1 MKVLIFGG
9 SGGLGSKITEKFKE
23 EKFKEHSTDFEV
35 VSLSSKI
42 IDIRFI
48 NNMEDCFKEENPDVL
63 INMSVVNI
71 DGLLH
76 KQNTIDIKNQIDIN
90 IKGTLNILRYAIKY
104 FREKNKGKIIL
115 CSSYLADRPVVGT
128 GIYSGCKAFT
138 DSIVKT
144 VALENVKYNITCNS
158 IRMGY
163 FDGGLTYKI
172 PEKFFNTLKESIPM
186 KRFGTIDELYS
197 AMKFLIEN
205 DYVTGTNL
213 VIDGGM
219 SLV

>member
-1 MKVLIFGG
+1 M
-9 SGGLGSKITEKFKE
+9 T
-23 EKFKEHSTDFEV
+23 
-35 VSLSSKI
+35 
-42 IDIRFI
+42 
-48 NNMEDCFKEENPDVL
+48 PDVI
-63 INMSVVNI
+63 INMSVQNE
-71 DGLLH
+71 DGFIH
-76 KQNTIDIKNQIDIN
+76 KQYNAVADYLIDIN
-90 IKGTLNILRYAIKY
+90 ITGTLNILRYAISY
-104 FREKNKGKIIL
+104 FRARNKKGKIIL

-138 DSIVKT
+138 DSLVKT

-197 AMKFLIEN
+197 AMNFLIEN

-219 SLV
+219 SLI

>member
-1 MKVLIFGG
+1 MRVLIFGG
-9 SGGLGSKITEKFKE
+9 SGGLGSKLMSIYKFNDVKG
-23 EKFKEHSTDFEV
+23 
-35 VSLSSKI
+35 LSSKSC
-42 IDIRFI
+42 DIVQHENRI
-48 NNMEDCFKEENPDVL
+48 KEEIDEYQPDVI
-63 INMSVVNI
+63 INMVVKNI
-71 DGLLH
+71 DGLIH
-76 KQNTIDIKNQIDIN
+76 KQEETDIEFLLETN
-90 IKGTLNILRYAIKY
+90 IVGTLNILKYAIPY

-115 CSSYLADRPVVGT
+115 CSSYLAERPVKGT

-138 DSIVKT
+138 DSLVKT

-197 AMKFLIEN
+197 AMNFLIAN

-219 SLV
+219 SLI

>member
-9 SGGLGSKITEKFKE
+9 SGGLGSKITTKFEMDGIDVK
-23 EKFKEHSTDFEV
+23 
-35 VSLSSKI
+35 SLSSKD
-42 IDIRFI
+42 IDL
-48 NNMEDCFKEENPDVL
+48 DCIDSFFQIEEYLQNFTPDVI
-63 INMSVVNI
+63 INMAVKNI
-71 DGLLH
+71 DGMIYKKRL
-76 KQNTIDIKNQIDIN
+76 IDLQSEVNIN
-90 IKGTLNILRYAIKY
+90 ILSAVRILKSSVMY
-104 FREKNKGKIIL
+104 FKSKEKGKIIL

-219 SLV
+219 SLI

>member
-9 SGGLGSKITEKFKE
+9 SGGLGSKITEKFE
-23 EKFKEHSTDFEV
+23 EDEV
-35 VSLSSKI
+35 YSLSSKDCDI
-42 IDIRFI
+42 VIDNQEGNNTIENLIRDT
-48 NNMEDCFKEENPDVL
+48 EPDVI
-63 INMSVVNI
+63 INMVVRNR

-76 KQNTIDIKNQIDIN
+76 KQGLIDITTQIDATIF
-90 IKGTLNILRYAIKY
+90 GTLNILRYAIPY

-115 CSSYLADRPVVGT
+115 CSSYLADNPVAGT

-197 AMKFLIEN
+197 VMNFLINN